1 MNLLTTT
8 EIRSIKL
15 CEPKSVAIG
24 YNPKTEG
31 NDSVAVGK
39 YAASTA
45 DNSVSLG
52 SNVSATHKNS
62 VVIGSNL
69 SSKHE
74 NSILFSQAEITET
87 SIDHNGGTSII
98 SGKNIVRST
107 QCSACGDDID
117 HGVTWI
123 RDGYVTNETNEKLP
137 NFKLGLCFN
146 CILDCVLEFRAK
158 QSWYGN
164 RDLK

>member
-1 MNLLTTT
+1 MNFLTTDDT
-8 EIRSIKL
+8 CSIKFF
-15 CEPKSVAIG
+15 EPKSVVFG
-24 YNPKTEG
+24 YNSKMEG
-31 NDSVAVGK
+31 DNSVAVGY

-52 SNVSATHKNS
+52 SFVSTTHKNS
-62 VVIGSNL
+62 VAIGSNL

-98 SGKNIVRST
+98 SGKNIVQST
-107 QCSACGDDID
+107 QCSACGNDID

-123 RDGYVTNETNEKLP
+123 RDGYITNETNEELP
-137 NFKLGLCFN
+137 SFKLGLCFN

>member
-1 MNLLTTT
+1 MNFLVT
-8 EIRSIKL
+8 
-15 CEPKSVAIG
+15 EPKSIAMG
-24 YNPKTEG
+24 YNSKTEG
-31 NDSVAVGK
+31 NNSVAVGH
-39 YAASTA
+39 YAASTK
-45 DNSVSLG
+45 DNSISLG
-52 SNVSATHKNS
+52 STVSTIHKNS

-107 QCSACGDDID
+107 QCSACEHDID

-123 RDGYVTNETNEKLP
+123 RDDYVTNETNEKFP
-137 NFKLGLCFN
+137 SFKLGLCFN
-146 CILDCVLEFRAK
+146 CILDCVLEFKAK
-158 QSWYGN
+158 QSWFSYQ
-164 RDLK
+164 DLK